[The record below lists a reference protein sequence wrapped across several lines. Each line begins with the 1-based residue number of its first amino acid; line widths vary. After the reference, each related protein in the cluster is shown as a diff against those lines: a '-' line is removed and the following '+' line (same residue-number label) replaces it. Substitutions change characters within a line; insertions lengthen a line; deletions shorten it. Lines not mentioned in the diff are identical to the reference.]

1 MGGAQEK
8 MTREVIKSHI
18 SGVARKIKDA
28 LLNLNFRE
36 IMAILSMSYAVI
48 SFTKCGNATYHE
60 VLSSLLKRLH
70 SFWSVVMCHLKI
82 LRRAYESYCPMNVK
96 LMQAA

>member
-1 MGGAQEK
+1 MGGAQEE

-48 SFTKCGNATYHE
+48 SFAKCGNATYHE
-60 VLSSLLKRLH
+60 VLSCLLKIVH
-70 SFWSVVMCHLKI
+70 SFRSVVMCHLKI
-82 LRRAYESYCPMNVK
+82 VK
-96 LMQAA
+96 RSI